1 MKAYGEK
8 YSRRYMKVHSEK
20 FSSWYM
26 KAIWEIKCKSAD
38 AKID

>member
-26 KAIWEIKCKSAD
+26 KAIWKIKHEFAD